1 MRSSMRL
8 KLPPE
13 IIASRDVGTSSALRH
28 KKIREPSLRLLR
40 PALMWAELEHC
51 RKLAD
56 WNETS
61 FFLLLCTSRKPISFE
76 AIQASLSARGAEFA
90 NLVGLVGMLD
100 RKRLGVIIQDIPV
113 EQLCDIFDS
122 VRNSL
127 DRNRFEFKVLTYP
140 MAVDD
145 EKWVPKRS
153 GQIGTQI
160 GTMTS
165 ESMQSLF
172 CLPTPYG
179 IRALDITV
187 AAIGLLCLL
196 PVLLIAAVMI
206 RCTTSG
212 PIFFKQRRTGL
223 GSIPFNI
230 YKFRTMVVDAE
241 QQQAKLRHLNEQD
254 GPAFKM
260 VTDPRVTAIGRILRV
275 TCIDELPQLWNVLRG
290 EMSLVG
296 PRPLPCN
303 EADACRWWQRR
314 RLDVTP
320 GITCT
325 WQARGRSMLSFDEWM
340 RMDLDYVRRRSLGFN
355 FSILLETL
363 AFLIWRRH

>member
-13 IIASRDVGTSSALRH
+13 AIASRDGRTSAPSALRP
-28 KKIREPSLRLLR
+28 KQIREPSLRLLR

-51 RKLAD
+51 RKRAD
-56 WNETS
+56 WDETS
-61 FFLLLCTSRKPISFE
+61 FFLLLCTSRKSISFE
-76 AIQASLSARGAEFA
+76 TVQASLSTRSAEFA
-90 NLVGLVGMLD
+90 NLVGHVGMLD
-100 RKRLGVIIQDIPV
+100 RKRLGLIIRDVRV

-140 MAVDD
+140 MAVVD
-145 EKWVPKRS
+145 EELVPKRS
-153 GQIGTQI
+153 VRVGTL
-160 GTMTS
+160 TS

-179 IRALDITV
+179 IRALDIV
-187 AAIGLLCLL
+187 VSAIGLLCLF
-196 PVLLIAAVMI
+196 PILLMAAILIV
-206 RCTTSG
+206 CTTSG
-212 PIFFKQRRTGL
+212 PMFFMQRRTGS
-223 GSIPFNI
+223 GGIPFNI

-241 QQQAKLRHLNEQD
+241 QQQSKLRHLNEQD

-260 VTDPRVTAIGRILRV
+260 VADPRVTAIGHILRF

-363 AFLIWRRH
+363 AFLIWRRS